1 VNNLF
6 SRIPAP
12 VKRAGAARYLRF
24 SLLSFAA
31 TVILVRLFLALT
43 GYPQLG
49 NGTLHIAHVLW
60 GGLLL
65 FIASLLPLILAN
77 RWAYAVSG
85 GLSGMGVG
93 LFIDEVGKFITRNN
107 DYFYPPA
114 APIIYGFFLLT
125 VLLYFEVRRPPA
137 SDARTELYHALDGL
151 EEVLDHDL
159 STHERAEVE
168 GQLARVTQRSADPEL
183 VQLASVLLTFVRSAS
198 VTATR
203 DVAGFWERLWQRLEN
218 WQERH
223 VGQRP
228 FRYLL
233 VAGLAVL
240 GLAALFNLLQWVVT
254 AFFKTSLGPLS
265 GLLVLGGVSA
275 STGGVAWLVVRVILE
290 WMVGVGLLN
299 AARLFLI
306 GQDWRGCRFAYYGLL
321 LSLMTVNLLV
331 FYFDQFRAV
340 FSTLAQFA
348 LLLASLYYRQRYLT
362 PAPGKEPAPAGSRQE
377 ERLAL

>member
-1 VNNLF
+1 VNTLF
-6 SRIPAP
+6 SRVPAP
-12 VKRAGAARYLRF
+12 VKRAGAAHYLRL

-31 TVILVRLFLALT
+31 TVIFVRLFLALT

-77 RWAYAVSG
+77 RWVYAVSG
-85 GLSGMGVG
+85 VLSGVGAG
-93 LFIDEVGKFITRNN
+93 LFIDEVGKFITRNY

-159 STHERAEVE
+159 SMHDRAEVE
-168 GQLARVTQRSADPEL
+168 GQLASVTRGSADPEL
-183 VQLASVLLTFVRSAS
+183 VQLAGVLLTFVRSAAVS
-198 VTATR
+198 ATR
-203 DVAGFWERLWQRLEN
+203 DQAGFWERLWQRLET

-223 VGQRP
+223 IGRRL

-233 VAGLAVL
+233 VAGLGAL
-240 GLAALFNLLQWVVT
+240 GLVAIVNLLQWVVT
-254 AFFKTSLGPLS
+254 AFFRTSLGPLS
-265 GLLVLGGVSA
+265 AWLVLGGVSG
-275 STGGVAWLVVRVILE
+275 STGGVAWLVVRVVLE
-290 WMVGVGLLN
+290 WVVGVALLI
-299 AARLFLI
+299 AARFFLV
-306 GQDWRGCRFAYYGLL
+306 GQDQHGFRFAYYGLL

-340 FSTLAQFA
+340 FSTLAQFV
-348 LLLASLYYRQRYLT
+348 LLLASLYYRQLYLT
-362 PAPGKEPAPAGSRQE
+362 PAPGKEPVPAGSRQE
-377 ERLAL
+377 ERLA

>member
-1 VNNLF
+1 VNTLF
-6 SRIPAP
+6 SHVPAP
-12 VKRAGAARYLRF
+12 VKRAGAARYLRL

-49 NGTLHIAHVLW
+49 NSTLHIAHVLW

-77 RWAYAVSG
+77 RWVYAVSG
-85 GLSGMGVG
+85 VLSGVGAG
-93 LFIDEVGKFITRNN
+93 LFIDEVGKFITRNY

-159 STHERAEVE
+159 SMHDRAEVE
-168 GQLARVTQRSADPEL
+168 GQLASVTRGSADPEL
-183 VQLASVLLTFVRSAS
+183 VQLAGVLLTFVRSAA

-203 DVAGFWERLWQRLEN
+203 DEAGFWERLWQRLET

-223 VGQRP
+223 IGRRL

-233 VAGLAVL
+233 VAGLGVL
-240 GLAALFNLLQWVVT
+240 GLVAIVNLLQWVVT
-254 AFFKTSLGPLS
+254 AFFRTSLRPLS
-265 GLLVLGGVSA
+265 ALLVLGGVSA
-275 STGGVAWLVVRVILE
+275 STGGVAWLVVRVVLE
-290 WMVGVGLLN
+290 WVVGVALLV
-299 AARLFLI
+299 AARFFLI
-306 GQDWRGCRFAYYGLL
+306 GQDRRGFRFAYYGLL

-340 FSTLAQFA
+340 FSTLAQFV

-377 ERLAL
+377 ERLA

>member
-1 VNNLF
+1 MNTLF
-6 SRIPAP
+6 SRVPAP
-12 VKRAGAARYLRF
+12 VKRAGAAHYLRL

-49 NGTLHIAHVLW
+49 NSTLHIAHVLW

-77 RWAYAVSG
+77 RWVYAVSG
-85 GLSGMGVG
+85 VLSVVGAG
-93 LFIDEVGKFITRNN
+93 LFIDEVGKFITRNY

-125 VLLYFEVRRPPA
+125 VLLYFEVRRLPA

-159 STHERAEVE
+159 SMHERAEVE
-168 GQLARVTQRSADPEL
+168 GQLASVTRGSADQEL
-183 VQLASVLLTFVRSAS
+183 VQLAGVLLTFVRSAA

-203 DVAGFWERLWQRLEN
+203 DEAGFWERLWQRLET

-223 VGQRP
+223 IRRRL

-233 VAGLAVL
+233 VAGLGAL
-240 GLAALFNLLQWVVT
+240 GLVAIVNLLQWVVT
-254 AFFKTSLGPLS
+254 AFFRTSLGPLS
-265 GLLVLGGVSA
+265 ALLVLGGVSA
-275 STGGVAWLVVRVILE
+275 STGGVAWLVVRVVLE
-290 WMVGVGLLN
+290 WVVGVALLV
-299 AARLFLI
+299 AARFFLI
-306 GQDWRGCRFAYYGLL
+306 GQDRRGFRFAYYGLL

-340 FSTLAQFA
+340 FSTLAQFV

-377 ERLAL
+377 ERLA